1 MPGKQMAIDAD
12 MNAGLIGEEEAKKR
26 RAEVTQEADFY
37 GSMDGAL
44 ITIIISPAMASP
56 RTNLLAPSIEP

>member
-1 MPGKQMAIDAD
+1 

-44 ITIIISPAMASP
+44 HTVLHHADQQSADHV
-56 RTNLLAPSIEP
+56 NHHNH